1 MVPEPIPSCEFVT
14 DKLKMKLNVTF
25 RAKIDAISPTVER
38 IMTIVS
44 EMACAEGR
52 EFEIQTALQESIANA
67 VIHGAKGDGRK
78 RIRLTVMCDEE
89 RGMLISVRD
98 PGKGFDPSSVA
109 SPIVGE
115 NIFSSHGRG
124 IFLLNQLMDEVIY
137 RRGGTEIHM
146 RKK

>member
-1 MVPEPIPSCEFVT
+1 MAEEPIHACEFVT
-14 DKLKMKLNVTF
+14 DKLKMKLNVTL
-25 RAKIDAISPTVER
+25 RAKVDAISPAVER
-38 IMTIVS
+38 IMTVVS

-52 EFEIQTALQESIANA
+52 EFEIRTALQESIANA

-78 RIRLTVMCDEE
+78 RVRLTVMCDEE

-98 PGKGFDPSSVA
+98 PGEGFDPSSIA

-124 IFLLNQLMDEVIY
+124 IFLLNQLMDEVTFK
-137 RRGGTEIHM
+137 RGGTEIHM
-146 RKK
+146 RKR